1 MKAKNFFYFLLI
13 LFSLNGCSD
22 DDNDYVDVDGLAPT
36 ITLNSSNIKTEPGRE
51 LIIKAKIE
59 DKDGLRS
66 IQLKNTDFNLNKV
79 IDLTLDSIVYSF
91 DLNYKYKIAKNLE
104 GDNFPIEIIATD
116 LGGRVFQEKIMVTM
130 DGDFTN
136 PIFTVAPDEVL
147 TVLIK
152 TQTRLNVKFTVE
164 DDKALSIVK
173 IEIPEISY
181 SREITAFTNSGKT
194 LEFNEPITLPSNSA
208 TYKLSITAVD
218 KAGLEI
224 KKNSTITV
232 SEMPDFAKMYLT
244 DVTDA
249 AQLNSDVFGIPM
261 LVERTGAYTYK
272 ARYYSEAAGTKVR
285 FIPQKTD
292 FSPICFGIDPND
304 NKVLTDDPDI
314 SLPIV
319 LSAKGYYEI
328 NFNVKTGTYTFA
340 SYIPT
345 DAPIAIGSPMLLNAT
360 DPAAGSIPLR
370 IGLVG
375 GGIPNAGSWN
385 TAEPLIL
392 NQNSENK
399 YLFSVEMNLNAGT
412 EIEFIIQ
419 TQHSWGWW
427 PEPYWRWDRGEDP
440 ELNVANGGENPAKWQ
455 IKKSGKY
462 IFKFDSHLKRSKF
475 YPVD

>member
-13 LFSLNGCSD
+13 LFFLNGCSD

-36 ITLNSSNIKTEPGRE
+36 IALNSSNIKTEPGRE

-66 IQLKNTDFNLNKV
+66 VQLKNAAFNLNKV

-91 DLNYKYKIAKNLE
+91 DLNYKYKIAKDIE

-116 LGGRVFQEKIMVTM
+116 RGGRVFQEKIMVTM

-136 PIFTVAPDEVL
+136 PVFKVVLDQAL

-164 DDKALSIVK
+164 DDKALGIVK

-181 SREITAFTNSGKT
+181 SKEITTFTNSGKT
-194 LEFNEPITLPSNSA
+194 LEFNEPITLPSNAA
-208 TYKLSITAVD
+208 TYNLSITAVD
-218 KAGLEI
+218 KAGLET

-232 SEMPDFAKMYLT
+232 SEMPDFAKMYLA

-319 LSAKGYYEI
+319 LPAKGYYEI
-328 NFNVKTGTYTFA
+328 NFNIKTGVYTFA

-345 DAPIAIGSPMLLNAT
+345 DAPIAIGSPMMLNSS

-375 GGIPNAGSWN
+375 GGIPDAGNWN

-399 YLFSVEMNLNAGT
+399 YLFSVEMNLTADS

-475 YPVD
+475 YPID